1 MPVAGLVL
9 TLTDDDDLRS
19 FALDALGAEDRLTL
33 GETQRGRK
41 LPVVSITD
49 SLDEQQDLWRTVA
62 ETPGVLS
69 VDLAFEDF
77 SDVGEFAS
85 DELPSRW
92 NRKTNPHGD
101 GHGSA

>member
-9 TLTDDDDLRS
+9 TLSDDDDLRS
-19 FALDALGAEDRLTL
+19 FALDALGADARLTV
-33 GETQRGRK
+33 GETQRRRK
-41 LPVVSITD
+41 LPVVAITD
-49 SLDEQQDLWRTVA
+49 SLDEQQDLWRTLG

-85 DELPSRW
+85 GDLPSRW
-92 NRKTNPHGD
+92 NRKTTPRGD